1 MQKNKRIGKVVI
13 SIDIIENRPEVVHLI
28 FSRFIPFRAEMMW
41 HEGQVEYIGVC
52 DMFDERE
59 EGAKTPE
66 YVFECTTTATGP
78 IISGLTKH

>member
-1 MQKNKRIGKVVI
+1 
-13 SIDIIENRPEVVHLI
+13 
-28 FSRFIPFRAEMMW
+28 MW